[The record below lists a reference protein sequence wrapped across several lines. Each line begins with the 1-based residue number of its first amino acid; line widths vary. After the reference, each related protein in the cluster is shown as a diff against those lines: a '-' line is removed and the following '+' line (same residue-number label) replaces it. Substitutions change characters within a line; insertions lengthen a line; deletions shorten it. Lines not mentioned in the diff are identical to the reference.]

1 MLKRRGGGQGK
12 GLMAYNLICYLI
24 LAVVTGSILSRD
36 QKTNTSI
43 FGEHTMMSSSF
54 PPHGGTVVSCMRASA
69 VSCDPF

>member
-43 FGEHTMMSSSF
+43 FGEQTMMSSSF